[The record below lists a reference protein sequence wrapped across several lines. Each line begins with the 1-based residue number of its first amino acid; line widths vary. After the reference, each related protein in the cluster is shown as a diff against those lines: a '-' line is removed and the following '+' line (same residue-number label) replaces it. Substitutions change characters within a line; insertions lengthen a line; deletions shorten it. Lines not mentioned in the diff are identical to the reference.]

1 MIWAVII
8 IIIVAIDQLAKLY
21 IIRTVD
27 YGAMIPLINKFFY
40 ITYHENTGAAWGI
53 LKNGRIF
60 LIAMTVVTSAVLLY
74 ILIKNDNKLLRLSL
88 SFILGGAFGN
98 LVDRVVKGSVA
109 DFLDLYFGSYNFPT
123 FNIAD
128 SFVVIGTGILVFYL
142 LFVYKENAGE

>member
-1 MIWAVII
+1 
-8 IIIVAIDQLAKLY
+8 
-21 IIRTVD
+21 
-27 YGAMIPLINKFFY
+27 
-40 ITYHENTGAAWGI
+40 
-53 LKNGRIF
+53 
-60 LIAMTVVTSAVLLY
+60 
-74 ILIKNDNKLLRLSL
+74 L